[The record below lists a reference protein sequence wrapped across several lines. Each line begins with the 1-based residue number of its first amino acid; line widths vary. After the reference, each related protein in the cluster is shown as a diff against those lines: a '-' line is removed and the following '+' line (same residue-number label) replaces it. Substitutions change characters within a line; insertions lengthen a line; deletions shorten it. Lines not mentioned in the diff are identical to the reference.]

1 MSTTVPGGRVTRA
14 DIETKLRQLRGEAE
28 KVEESAKGPMAIVGG
43 VVAVTMLGIAF
54 LLGKRK
60 GKKVSTT
67 VEIRR
72 V

>member
-1 MSTTVPGGRVTRA
+1 MSTPTGKITRA
-14 DIETKLRQLRGEAE
+14 DIESKLRELRGEAD
-28 KVEESAKGPMAIVGG
+28 KVEESAKGPLALVGG
-43 VVAVTMLGIAF
+43 AVGLAMLGIAF

-60 GKKVSTT
+60 GKRVSTT

>member
-1 MSTTVPGGRVTRA
+1 MTVPQGKVTRD
-14 DIETKLRQLRGEAE
+14 DIEAKLRQLRGEAD
-28 KVEESAKGPMAIVGG
+28 KVEESAKGPLALVGG
-43 VVAVTMLGIAF
+43 AVGVVMLGVAF
-54 LLGKRK
+54 ILGKRK

>member
-1 MSTTVPGGRVTRA
+1 MTPAAGGRITRD
-14 DIETKLRQLRGEAE
+14 DIEAKLRQLKGEAQ
-28 KVEESAKGPMAIVGG
+28 KTQESAVGPIALAGG
-43 VVAVTMLGIAF
+43 AVAFALLSIAF

>member
-1 MSTTVPGGRVTRA
+1 MSTPTGKITRD
-14 DIETKLRQLRGEAE
+14 DIEAKLRQLRGEAD
-28 KVEESAKGPMAIVGG
+28 KVEESAKGPLALVGG
-43 VVAVTMLGIAF
+43 AVGVVMLGLAF

>member
-1 MSTTVPGGRVTRA
+1 MSTPAGKITRD
-14 DIETKLRQLRGEAE
+14 DIEAKLRQLRGEAD
-28 KVEESAKGPMAIVGG
+28 KVEESAKGPLALVGG
-43 VVAVTMLGIAF
+43 AVGVVMLGLAF

>member
-1 MSTTVPGGRVTRA
+1 MTTPTGKITRD
-14 DIETKLRQLRGEAE
+14 DIEGKLRQLRGEAD
-28 KVEESAKGPMAIVGG
+28 KVEESAKGPLALVGG
-43 VVAVTMLGIAF
+43 AVGVVMLGLAF

>member
-1 MSTTVPGGRVTRA
+1 MTTPTGKVTRD
-14 DIETKLRQLRGEAE
+14 DIEAKLRQLRGEAD
-28 KVEESAKGPMAIVGG
+28 KVEESAKGPLALVGG
-43 VVAVTMLGIAF
+43 AVGVVMLGLAF

>member
-1 MSTTVPGGRVTRA
+1 MSQPPGRVTRD
-14 DIETKLRQLRGEAE
+14 DIEAKLRQLRGEAD
-28 KVEESAKGPMAIVGG
+28 KVEESARGPLAIVGG
-43 VVAVTMLGIAF
+43 AVALVLLGAAF